1 MRRGSGMEYKI
12 FREPLL
18 FSGARVK
25 RRGKRDVLI
34 SALEDVFFFSRLKR
48 RRMGG
53 GGVSVCVCVC
63 DDDEVGLVGRT
74 VGQQQCVWHRADED
88 ALRS

>member
-1 MRRGSGMEYKI
+1 MEYKI

-48 RRMGG
+48 RRRRMRMRRRVGEG
-53 GGVSVCVCVC
+53 SVC
-63 DDDEVGLVGRT
+63 DDEASLVGRT
-74 VGQQQCVWHRADED
+74 VGRQQCVWHRVDE
-88 ALRS
+88 LNCLTLECK